1 MQIMK
6 KLYKTCL
13 GYEKWFKKSGNTH
26 KPWLE
31 PEHSKLPM
39 LNRSDIPTTGDDD
52 DEFDVIEDEIDET
65 TAEMEEKQSNG
76 SEE

>member
-1 MQIMK
+1 MK

-13 GYEKWFKKSGNTH
+13 GYEKWYSKNGSAHKS
-26 KPWLE
+26 WLE
-31 PEHSKLPM
+31 PEHCKLPM
-39 LNRSDIPTTGDDD
+39 LNMSDIPTTGDDD

-65 TAEMEEKQSNG
+65 KAEMEENQSND